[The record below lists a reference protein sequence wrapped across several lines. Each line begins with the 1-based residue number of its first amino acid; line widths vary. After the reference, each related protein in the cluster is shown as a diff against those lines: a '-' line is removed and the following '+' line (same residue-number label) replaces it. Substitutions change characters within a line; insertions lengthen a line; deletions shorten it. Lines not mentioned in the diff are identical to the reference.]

1 MQIHLRQ
8 VQNGYT
14 LIQEGMYLTVGLIWC
29 MSLLLRNLFR
39 CLNLSFEEQNTS
51 SHSQNYLESL

>member
-8 VQNGYT
+8 VQSGYT

-29 MSLLLRNLFR
+29 MSLLLENLFR